1 MSRYALFAL
10 ALAAPLALAGCYE
23 DVTPTQYDPGVYKG
37 DNDPLVD
44 KLESGDLREELDQRF
59 ETAATDR

>member
-1 MSRYALFAL
+1 MSRYVPLAL
-10 ALAAPLALAGCYE
+10 ALLAPLLLAGCYE
-23 DVTPTQYDPGVYKG
+23 DVTPTNYEPGVYKG
-37 DNDPLVD
+37 ETDPLLE

>member
-1 MSRYALFAL
+1 MSRYVPLAL
-10 ALAAPLALAGCYE
+10 ALLAPLVLAGCYE
-23 DVTPTQYDPGVYKG
+23 DVTPTNYEPGVYKG
-37 DNDPLVD
+37 ETDPLLE

>member
-10 ALAAPLALAGCYE
+10 ALSAPLALAGCYE
-23 DVTPTQYDPGVYKG
+23 DVTPTSYEPGVYKG
-37 DNDPLVD
+37 ETDPLLE